1 MKWLWLAIEFQVGGA
16 CGFSYQLTV
25 LVVDADGPATLFLTG
40 SGDGFEANLIPVPIV
55 PIVPVIA
62 SIVPV
67 ILFFDANFVLA
78 SFSKFLR

>member
-55 PIVPVIA
+55 PVIA

-67 ILFFDANFVLA
+67 ILFFDANFVIA
-78 SFSKFLR
+78 SFGKFLR